1 MKQKQKKHDT
11 ISQLKKEEDK
21 TKSKKAKEEEEEL
34 SDEEEE
40 EKNQNVVKEQT
51 VQKSDKPK
59 NLKELMGSMGDTK
72 PKQKAK
78 VTKPQKKNKSDE
90 PGKLTF
96 INTRGTANADK
107 IDNEIRN
114 KNKKLEFK
122 NAGGLDSAAKANEN
136 IKHTKDYLEKD
147 IKKKYKEIDED
158 VAKPQ
163 FITNKEDGENFV
175 ELNKNEDVR
184 KIILIFFYL

>member
-72 PKQKAK
+72 PKQKTK